1 MLVIIAAY
9 KIYALRIA
17 SQHDALAVVI
27 DLAFLIT
34 LQRYRLYKLRE
45 TILIN
50 TIKVIL

>member
-1 MLVIIAAY
+1 MLVTIAAY

-17 SQHDALAVVI
+17 SQRDALAIVI

-45 TILIN
+45 IILIN

>member
-1 MLVIIAAY
+1 MLVIIAVY

-17 SQHDALAVVI
+17 SQRDALAVVI

>member
-17 SQHDALAVVI
+17 LQRDALAVVI